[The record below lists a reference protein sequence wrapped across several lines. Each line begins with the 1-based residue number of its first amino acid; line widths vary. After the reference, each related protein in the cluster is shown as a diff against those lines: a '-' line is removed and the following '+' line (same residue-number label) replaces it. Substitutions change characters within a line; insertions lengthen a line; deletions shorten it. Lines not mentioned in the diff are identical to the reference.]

1 METGLPPARQAC
13 TFLAQARESHSVPRR
28 TLILLLVSIAVG
40 YVCYWRADRTPYARY
55 LAEALE
61 LVDQNYVEPV
71 DNQKLFDGAMQG
83 MVGCLDDYSAFV
95 SREDAAQFQQTLDQK
110 FGGIGIEVLLDP
122 KTSRITIATPIPN
135 TPAFRAGIRPGDTI
149 VSIDGQQV
157 DSFPA
162 KERRKMTINLL
173 RGKEGEAV
181 VLGILHP
188 GENAPVEYKL
198 VRATI
203 PVDYVLGDHRDAD
216 NSWNFLLT
224 GHAHIGYVRITSFG
238 KQTVQEFTAAM
249 DWLSKH
255 GCRALVIDL
264 RNNPGG
270 LLDSACEIC
279 DLFIGAGQVIVTTR
293 DREGQIRE
301 KYEGTGRGPY
311 QQLPIVLLVDHESA
325 SASEIVAACLKD
337 HGRAK
342 IVGQR
347 TWGKGTV
354 QHAIPI
360 EGDKSVLRLTT
371 ASYWRPNGQNIHRF
385 RQSRDSDPWGV
396 SPDAGCEVALSEQQL
411 IAWMEARRQCDV
423 VYPPGT
429 SPPDRQSVDATSFD
443 PVLKRAVAI
452 LDEAGST
459 EKAATA
465 ASSQP

>member
-1 METGLPPARQAC
+1 M
-13 TFLAQARESHSVPRR
+13 PRR
-28 TLILLLVSIAVG
+28 TLILLLVSIAVA
-40 YVCYWRADRTPYARY
+40 YICYWRADRTPYARY
-55 LAEALE
+55 LAEALD

-71 DNQKLFDGAMQG
+71 DDEKLFDGAMHG

-95 SREDAAQFQQTLDQK
+95 SRDEAAHFQQTLDQR

-122 KTSRITIATPIPN
+122 KTSQVTIATPIPK
-135 TPAFRAGIRPGDTI
+135 TPAYRAGIRPGDTI
-149 VSIDGQQV
+149 VSIDGRQV

-162 KERRKMTINLL
+162 KERRKQTINLL
-173 RGKEGEAV
+173 RGKEGEPV
-181 VLGILHP
+181 TLGILHP
-188 GENAPVEYKL
+188 GEKTPVEYKL

-216 NSWNFLLT
+216 NAWNFLLT
-224 GHAHIGYVRITSFG
+224 GHPHVGYVRITSFG
-238 KQTVQEFTAAM
+238 KQTVQEFTDAM
-249 DWLSKH
+249 EWLSKH
-255 GCRALVIDL
+255 DCRALVIDL

-279 DLFIGAGQVIVTTR
+279 DMFIGAAQVIVTTR

-311 QQLPIVLLVDHESA
+311 QQLPLVVLVNHDSA

-342 IVGQR
+342 IVGER

-371 ASYWRPNGQNIHRF
+371 ASYWRPNGENIHRF
-385 RQSRDSDPWGV
+385 RQSQESDPWGV
-396 SPDAGCEVALSEQQL
+396 RPDAGCDVALSDQQFA
-411 IAWMEARRQCDV
+411 AWIEARRKCDV
-423 VYPPGT
+423 AYPPGT
-429 SPPDRQSVDATSFD
+429 APPDRQPVDPTTFD
-443 PVLKRAVAI
+443 PVLQRAVKI
-452 LDEAGST
+452 LDQSGPV
-459 EKAATA
+459 EKTATA
-465 ASSQP
+465 ASPQP